1 VTHRKERRKRKQSG
15 EMKIMVRAENKDNE
29 ESIQRWFDKEVEDGE
44 NTILVYPNTQ
54 TFRQIYTKY
63 VKDQLVA
70 AREQEVGEDKNN
82 NNSSRSNNE
91 KPKSRII
98 LIAPFYETVDSV
110 KHQLS
115 AFGVEDVHELI
126 DSGTLVIA
134 DSFHSFFPD
143 TKGMK
148 KLIDSLS
155 LRARKEGRPGVTAI
169 VDMGFFFLFGGDSKA
184 ADLISYE
191 ASLAPKTQDGNV
203 KGVSCYHWGN
213 YETLT
218 ERDKELLTQGQKKKL
233 LEVREIRNYS

>member
-1 VTHRKERRKRKQSG
+1 LRVNNNSES
-15 EMKIMVRAENKDNE
+15 N
-29 ESIQRWFDKEVEDGE
+29 ESIMKWLDEEVGGGE
-44 NTILVYPNTQ
+44 NGIVIYPNLQ

-63 VKDQLVA
+63 VKDQLAA
-70 AREQEVGEDKNN
+70 ARAQEGKEDNNNNNNNNN
-82 NNSSRSNNE
+82 NNSSRDNNE
-91 KPKSRII
+91 QSKSRII

-115 AFGVEDVHELI
+115 AFDVEDVQGLI
-126 DSGTLVIA
+126 DSGSLVIA

-143 TKGMK
+143 SNGMK

-155 LRARKEGRPGVTAI
+155 ERARKEGRPGVTAI
-169 VDMGFFFLFGGDSKA
+169 VDVGFFFLFGGDSKA

-203 KGVSCYHWGN
+203 KGISCCHWGN

-218 ERDKELLTQGQKKKL
+218 ERDKELLTQGHKKKL
-233 LEVREIRNYS
+233 LEVRETKNYS

>member
-1 VTHRKERRKRKQSG
+1 
-15 EMKIMVRAENKDNE
+15 MKILVRTESKDNE

-63 VKDQLVA
+63 VKDQLAA
-70 AREQEVGEDKNN
+70 ARQQEGKEDN
-82 NNSSRSNNE
+82 NNSSRDNNE
-91 KPKSRII
+91 QSKSRII
-98 LIAPFYETVDSV
+98 LISPFYETVDSV

-115 AFGVEDVHELI
+115 AFGVENVQGLN
-126 DSGTLVIA
+126 DSGSLVIA

-143 TKGMK
+143 SHGMK

-155 LRARKEGRPGVTAI
+155 ERAIKEGRPGVTAI
-169 VDMGFFFLFGGDSKA
+169 VDVGFFFLFGGDSKA
-184 ADLISYE
+184 ANLISYE

-203 KGVSCYHWGN
+203 KGISCYHWGN

>member
-1 VTHRKERRKRKQSG
+1 MRTES
-15 EMKIMVRAENKDNE
+15 KDNE

-63 VKDQLVA
+63 VKDQLVS
-70 AREQEVGEDKNN
+70 ARKQEGEEENN
-82 NNSSRSNNE
+82 NNSSRDSNE
-91 KPKSRII
+91 QSKSRII

-115 AFGVEDVHELI
+115 AFGIENVQGLI
-126 DSGTLVIA
+126 DSGSLVIA

-143 TKGMK
+143 SNGMK

-155 LRARKEGRPGVTAI
+155 DRARKEGRPGVTAI
-169 VDMGFFFLFGGDSKA
+169 VDVGFFFLFGGDSKA
-184 ADLISYE
+184 ANLISYE

-203 KGVSCYHWGN
+203 KGIGCYHWGN

-233 LEVREIRNYS
+233 LEVREIAVA

>member
-1 VTHRKERRKRKQSG
+1 MIQRREARESKECG
-15 EMKIMVRAENKDNE
+15 IKILVRIESKDNE

-44 NTILVYPNTQ
+44 NTILVYPNVQ

-70 AREQEVGEDKNN
+70 ARDEEEDSKLAKQ
-82 NNSSRSNNE
+82 STS
-91 KPKSRII
+91 KSRII
-98 LIAPFYETVDSV
+98 LIAPFYETLDSV

-115 AFGVEDVHELI
+115 AFGVENVQGLI
-126 DSGTLVIA
+126 DSGSLVIA

-143 TKGMK
+143 PNGMK

-155 LRARKEGRPGVTAI
+155 ERARKEGRAGVTAI

-233 LEVREIRNYS
+233 LEVREIRNY

>member
-1 VTHRKERRKRKQSG
+1 
-15 EMKIMVRAENKDNE
+15 MKILVVRTESKDNE

-44 NTILVYPNTQ
+44 NSIFVYPSTQ

-63 VKDQLVA
+63 VKDHLVSSKK
-70 AREQEVGEDKNN
+70 QEVEEENNNNN
-82 NNSSRSNNE
+82 NNSFRYNNKQI
-91 KPKSRII
+91 KPRII

-115 AFGVEDVHELI
+115 AFGIENVQGLI
-126 DSGTLVIA
+126 DSGSLVIA

-143 TKGMK
+143 SNGMK

-155 LRARKEGRPGVTAI
+155 ERARKEERPGVTAI
-169 VDMGFFFLFGGDSKA
+169 VDVGFFFLFGGDSKA
-184 ADLISYE
+184 VNLISYE

-203 KGVSCYHWGN
+203 KGISCCHWGN

-218 ERDKELLTQGQKKKL
+218 ERDKEVLTQGQKKKL
-233 LEVREIRNYS
+233 LEVREK

>member
-1 VTHRKERRKRKQSG
+1 
-15 EMKIMVRAENKDNE
+15 MKILVRTESKDNE

-63 VKDQLVA
+63 VKDHLVSS
-70 AREQEVGEDKNN
+70 RKQEVEEENNNNN
-82 NNSSRSNNE
+82 NNSSRDNYEQS
-91 KPKSRII
+91 KSRIT

-115 AFGVEDVHELI
+115 AFGVENVQGLTE
-126 DSGTLVIA
+126 SGSLVIT

-143 TKGMK
+143 SNGMK

-155 LRARKEGRPGVTAI
+155 ERARKEGRPGVTAI
-169 VDMGFFFLFGGDSKA
+169 IDVGFFFLFGGDSKA

-203 KGVSCYHWGN
+203 KGISCYHWGN

-218 ERDKELLTQGQKKKL
+218 QRDKELLTQGQKKKL
-233 LEVREIRNYS
+233 LEVREIRNHS

>member
-1 VTHRKERRKRKQSG
+1 
-15 EMKIMVRAENKDNE
+15 MKILVRTESKDNE
-29 ESIQRWFDKEVEDGE
+29 ESIQRWVDKEVEDGE
-44 NTILVYPNTQ
+44 NSILVYPSTQ

-63 VKDQLVA
+63 VKDQLLA
-70 AREQEVGEDKNN
+70 AREQEVEEDNN
-82 NNSSRSNNE
+82 NNNKNSSRDNN
-91 KPKSRII
+91 KQSKSRII

-115 AFGVEDVHELI
+115 AFDVEDVLGLI
-126 DSGTLVIA
+126 DSGSLVIV

-143 TKGMK
+143 SNGMK

-155 LRARKEGRPGVTAI
+155 ERARKEGRPGVTAI
-169 VDMGFFFLFGGDSKA
+169 VDVGFFFLFGGDSKA
-184 ADLISYE
+184 ANLISYE

-203 KGVSCYHWGN
+203 KGISCCHWGN

>member
-1 VTHRKERRKRKQSG
+1 MES
-15 EMKIMVRAENKDNE
+15 KDNE

-44 NTILVYPNTQ
+44 NSILVYPSTQ

-63 VKDQLVA
+63 VKDHLVSA
-70 AREQEVGEDKNN
+70 SKQEVEEEN
-82 NNSSRSNNE
+82 NNSSRDNNKQS
-91 KPKSRII
+91 KPRII

-115 AFGVEDVHELI
+115 AFGIENVQGLI
-126 DSGTLVIA
+126 DSGSLVIA

-143 TKGMK
+143 SHGMK

-155 LRARKEGRPGVTAI
+155 ERARKEERPGVTAI
-169 VDMGFFFLFGGDSKA
+169 VDVGFFFLFGGDSKA
-184 ADLISYE
+184 VNLISYE

-203 KGVSCYHWGN
+203 KGISCCHWGN

-218 ERDKELLTQGQKKKL
+218 EKDKELLTQGQKKKL
-233 LEVREIRNYS
+233 LEVREIRNHS

>member
-1 VTHRKERRKRKQSG
+1 MRTES
-15 EMKIMVRAENKDNE
+15 KDNE

-44 NTILVYPNTQ
+44 NSILVYPSTQ

-70 AREQEVGEDKNN
+70 SRKREVEQDINN
-82 NNSSRSNNE
+82 NNNNNYS
-91 KPKSRII
+91 KNTNKQSKSRII

-110 KHQLS
+110 KHQLG
-115 AFGVEDVHELI
+115 AFGVENVQRLI
-126 DSGTLVIA
+126 DGGSLVIA

-143 TKGMK
+143 PNAMK

-155 LRARKEGRPGVTAI
+155 ERARREGRPGVTAI
-169 VDMGFFFLFGGDSKA
+169 VDVGFFFLFGGDSKA

-191 ASLAPKTQDGNV
+191 ASLAPRTQDGNV
-203 KGVSCYHWGN
+203 KGISCYHWGN

-218 ERDKELLTQGQKKKL
+218 ERDKEMLTQGQKKKL
-233 LEVREIRNYS
+233 LEVRETGNYS

>member
-1 VTHRKERRKRKQSG
+1 L
-15 EMKIMVRAENKDNE
+15 VRTESIDNE

-44 NTILVYPNTQ
+44 NSILVYPSTQ

-63 VKDQLVA
+63 VKDHLVS
-70 AREQEVGEDKNN
+70 ARKQEVEEENN
-82 NNSSRSNNE
+82 NNSSRDNNKQS
-91 KPKSRII
+91 KPRII

-115 AFGVEDVHELI
+115 AFGIENVQGLI
-126 DSGTLVIA
+126 DSGSLVIA

-143 TKGMK
+143 SHGMK

-155 LRARKEGRPGVTAI
+155 ERARKEERPGVTAI
-169 VDMGFFFLFGGDSKA
+169 VDVGFFFLFGGDSKA
-184 ADLISYE
+184 VNLISYE

-203 KGVSCYHWGN
+203 KGISCCHWGN

-218 ERDKELLTQGQKKKL
+218 EKDKELLTQGQKKKL
-233 LEVREIRNYS
+233 LEVREIRNH

>member
-1 VTHRKERRKRKQSG
+1 
-15 EMKIMVRAENKDNE
+15 MKTLVRTESKDNE

-63 VKDQLVA
+63 VKDHLVS
-70 AREQEVGEDKNN
+70 ARKQEVEEEEENNNNN
-82 NNSSRSNNE
+82 NNSSRDNNE
-91 KPKSRII
+91 QSKSRII

-110 KHQLS
+110 KNHLS
-115 AFGVEDVHELI
+115 ALGVENVQGLI
-126 DSGTLVIA
+126 DSGSLVMA

-143 TKGMK
+143 SNGMK

-155 LRARKEGRPGVTAI
+155 ERARKEGRPGVTAI
-169 VDMGFFFLFGGDSKA
+169 VDVGFFFLFGGDSKA

-218 ERDKELLTQGQKKKL
+218 ERDKELLTQGQIKKL
-233 LEVREIRNYS
+233 LEVRE

>member
-1 VTHRKERRKRKQSG
+1 
-15 EMKIMVRAENKDNE
+15 MKILVRTESKDNE

-44 NTILVYPNTQ
+44 NSILVYPSTQ

-63 VKDQLVA
+63 VKDHLVS
-70 AREQEVGEDKNN
+70 ARKQEVEEENN
-82 NNSSRSNNE
+82 NNSSRDNNKQS
-91 KPKSRII
+91 KPRII

-115 AFGVEDVHELI
+115 AFGIENVQGLI
-126 DSGTLVIA
+126 DSGSLVIA

-143 TKGMK
+143 SQGMK

-155 LRARKEGRPGVTAI
+155 ERARKEGRPGVTAI
-169 VDMGFFFLFGGDSKA
+169 VDVGFFFLFGGDSKA

-203 KGVSCYHWGN
+203 KGISCYHWGN

>member
-1 VTHRKERRKRKQSG
+1 MRTES
-15 EMKIMVRAENKDNE
+15 KDNE

-44 NTILVYPNTQ
+44 NSILVYPSTQ

-70 AREQEVGEDKNN
+70 SRKREVEQDNN
-82 NNSSRSNNE
+82 NNSKNTNKQS
-91 KPKSRII
+91 KSRII

-110 KHQLS
+110 KHQLG
-115 AFGVEDVHELI
+115 AFGVENVQGLI
-126 DSGTLVIA
+126 DGGSLVIA

-143 TKGMK
+143 PNAMK

-155 LRARKEGRPGVTAI
+155 ERARREGRPGVTAI
-169 VDMGFFFLFGGDSKA
+169 VDVGFFFLFGGDSKA

-191 ASLAPKTQDGNV
+191 ASLAPRTQDGNV
-203 KGVSCYHWGN
+203 KGISCYHWGN

-218 ERDKELLTQGQKKKL
+218 ERDKQLLTQGQKKKL
-233 LEVREIRNYS
+233 LEVREIGNYS